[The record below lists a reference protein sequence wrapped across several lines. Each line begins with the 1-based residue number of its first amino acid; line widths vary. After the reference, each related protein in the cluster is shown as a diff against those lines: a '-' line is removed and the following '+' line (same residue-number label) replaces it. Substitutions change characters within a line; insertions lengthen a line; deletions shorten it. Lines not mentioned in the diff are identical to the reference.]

1 MNIAEQLKQMMENR
15 GISRSKL
22 GREIGVHTSTVSNWL
37 DGKDVKLENL
47 ATLCSYFDCSMD
59 YFVGDEA
66 MESVS
71 PEQSTRG
78 MTPEEREAHYRG
90 LHLSEQKEKPIG
102 QEADGLTEE
111 ELLRI
116 SAAMAQMNK
125 EGRERA
131 VEMVEDLAAGGRFKK
146 PDTDRMGKE
155 A

>member
-1 MNIAEQLKQMMENR
+1 MTSVDRVKTICKTRKIPISKLERELGFANGYIGQLKKGTMPAER
-15 GISRSKL
+15 LAAISEYL
-22 GREIGVHTSTVSNWL
+22 GVPHEYLLN
-37 DGKDVKLENL
+37 
-47 ATLCSYFDCSMD
+47 
-59 YFVGDEA
+59 GDA
-66 MESVS
+66 MEPVP

-131 VEMVEDLAAGGRFKK
+131 VELVEDLAAGGRFKK
-146 PDTDRMGKE
+146 PGKDTMGKE